1 MERAKPTGLSAR
13 CGREGVRCRDVSQET
28 SSGLAAEPSVG
39 DVPCAGCAQ
48 ADRHAGSRG
57 QQMPSL
63 PVSDGQEP
71 QQEEAHMPQHG
82 KISATIIT
90 GFLGAGKTTL
100 IRRLIDQAE
109 GRRLAF
115 IINEFGDLGV
125 DGEILKS
132 CGDPDCGGEDVY
144 ELANGCICCTVADDF
159 LPVMENILNREE
171 RPDHIII
178 ETSGL
183 ALPKPLVRA
192 FNWPEI
198 RTRVTVDGVIAVIDG
213 PAFADGQF
221 ATDPEAVE
229 AQRRADPM
237 LDHISP
243 LEELFEDQIACADLI
258 VLNKADM
265 IDEAAVQ
272 SLTDDLAARARP
284 GVRVLPARHGDID
297 MAVLIGLDA
306 AVEDDLE
313 ARPSHHDGEDDH
325 EHDDFDSFVVEVN
338 EIAAVEPLIARLK
351 DLAVRHDILRIKGFL
366 ALQGKPMRLLLQGVG
381 SRFQH
386 YFDRDWQPEEPRHGR
401 LVIIGLHGIDRQAI
415 AGAISEAVSRAAA

>member
-1 MERAKPTGLSAR
+1 
-13 CGREGVRCRDVSQET
+13 
-28 SSGLAAEPSVG
+28 
-39 DVPCAGCAQ
+39 
-48 ADRHAGSRG
+48 
-57 QQMPSL
+57 MP
-63 PVSDGQEP
+63 EYR
-71 QQEEAHMPQHG
+71 
-82 KISATIIT
+82 KIPATIIT

-132 CGDPDCGGEDVY
+132 CGDPGCTGEDVY

-171 RPDHIII
+171 KPDHIII

-192 FNWPEI
+192 FNWPQI

-213 PAFADGQF
+213 PAFADGLF
-221 ATDPEAVE
+221 AADPAAVE

-237 LDHISP
+237 LDHVSP

-265 IDEAAVQ
+265 IDRDTLEA
-272 SLTDDLAARARP
+272 LTADLGRRARP

-297 MAVLIGLDA
+297 MTALIGLDA
-306 AVEDDLE
+306 AVEEDLHS
-313 ARPSHHDGEDDH
+313 RPSHHDGEDDH
-325 EHDDFDSFVVEVN
+325 EHDDFDSFVVELA
-338 EIAAVEPLIARLK
+338 EIAAIEPLIARLK
-351 DLAVRHDILRIKGFL
+351 DLAVSHDILRIKGFL
-366 ALQGKPMRLLLQGVG
+366 AVRGKPMRLLLQGVG

-386 YFDRDWQPEEPRHGR
+386 YFDRDWQAGEARRGR
-401 LVIIGLHGIDRQAI
+401 LVVIGLHGIDRQAVHE
-415 AGAISEAVSRAAA
+415 AITDAAARAAA

>member
-1 MERAKPTGLSAR
+1 
-13 CGREGVRCRDVSQET
+13 
-28 SSGLAAEPSVG
+28 
-39 DVPCAGCAQ
+39 
-48 ADRHAGSRG
+48 
-57 QQMPSL
+57 
-63 PVSDGQEP
+63 
-71 QQEEAHMPQHG
+71 MPQHG
-82 KISATIIT
+82 KIPATIIT

-100 IRRLIDQAE
+100 IRRLIGQAE

-125 DGEILKS
+125 DGEILRS
-132 CGDPDCGGEDVY
+132 CGDPDCSGDDVY

-171 RPDHIII
+171 KPDHIII

-192 FNWPEI
+192 FSWPEI

-213 PAFADGQF
+213 PALADGQF
-221 ATDPEAVE
+221 ATDPKAVE

-265 IDEAAVQ
+265 IDEVAVE
-272 SLTDDLAARARP
+272 SLTGDLTARARP

-306 AVEDDLE
+306 AVEDDLH
-313 ARPSHHDGEDDH
+313 ARPSHHDGEGDH
-325 EHDDFDSFVVEVN
+325 EHDDFDSFVVEMN
-338 EIAAVEPLIARLK
+338 EIAAVEPLIIRLK
-351 DLAVRHDILRIKGFL
+351 DLAARHDILRIKGFL

-386 YFDRDWQPEEPRHGR
+386 YFDRDWQPEEPRRGR
-401 LVIIGLHGIDRQAI
+401 LVIIGLHGIDRQAVTR
-415 AGAISEAVSRAAA
+415 AISEAVSRAAA